1 MEHMNISEVKIFEF
15 AKQGLVDLG
24 YPSNIE
30 IHSSA
35 REGNP
40 HYYATYVVESLD
52 EKHIKPLRVKDII
65 ELVKYSMELQGYDSV
80 ALNIRVR
87 DEQIC
92 YSVETNIVTY
102 GNGKGRSKRRR

>member
-1 MEHMNISEVKIFEF
+1 MEHTNISEFKILEF

-40 HYYATYVVESLD
+40 HYYATYTMEDYD

-65 ELVKYSMELQGYDSV
+65 QLVKYSMEIQGYDSV
-80 ALNIRVR
+80 VLNIRVR
-87 DEQIC
+87 DEEIC

-102 GNGKGRSKRRR
+102 GGKGRSKRRR

>member
-1 MEHMNISEVKIFEF
+1 MEHMNISEFKILEF
-15 AKQGLVDLG
+15 AKQGLIDIG

-80 ALNIRVR
+80 ALNIWVR

>member
-1 MEHMNISEVKIFEF
+1 MEHMNISEFKILEF
-15 AKQGLVDLG
+15 AKQGLVDIG

-40 HYYATYVVESLD
+40 HYYATYVVEALD

-102 GNGKGRSKRRR
+102 GSKGRSKRRR

>member
-1 MEHMNISEVKIFEF
+1 MEHMNISDFKILEF

-40 HYYATYVVESLD
+40 HYYATYTMEDYD

-65 ELVKYSMELQGYDSV
+65 QLVKYSMEIQGYDSV
-80 ALNIRVR
+80 VLNIRVR
-87 DEQIC
+87 DEEIC
-92 YSVETNIVTY
+92 YFVETNIVTY
-102 GNGKGRSKRRR
+102 GGKGRSKRRR